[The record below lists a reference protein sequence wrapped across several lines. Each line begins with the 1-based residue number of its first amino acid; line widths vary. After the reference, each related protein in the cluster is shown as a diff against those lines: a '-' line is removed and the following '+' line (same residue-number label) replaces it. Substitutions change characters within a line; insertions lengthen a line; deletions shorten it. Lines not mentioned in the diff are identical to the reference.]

1 MLSLY
6 RDVLRAAR
14 FLTWPNERG
23 ESWRLIVERSARDEF
38 EAGKLVHEPEE
49 IVRRLVAG
57 RDALEQF
64 VDRVVAEVHKKTDRP
79 DS

>member
-1 MLSLY
+1 M
-6 RDVLRAAR
+6 
-14 FLTWPNERG
+14 
-23 ESWRLIVERSARDEF
+23 IVERSARDEF